1 MKKFILSLT
10 VVVLSLSTTVFG
22 GSLYINGNKTN
33 IQTQKIDNTD
43 MISLRDTLTETVG
56 RTWSFLKW
64 DDENKTAY
72 ADEIGLKIK
81 AGSRD
86 MIIYGE
92 RYMALKPAQIN
103 NGTLMISFDVFNKI
117 SYGAGKEESNGDIS
131 VEKTRININ
140 NLESLFYI
148 SSVFKADEESIKS
161 AVKEYFD
168 EDLNEYAY
176 SEKDGYNVY
185 TKDGESFEI
194 KTDGKRITEIKYNC
208 KIKEYTDKD
217 GYNVKEYTNGIFR
230 YFLKVKPEINYGDK
244 VDIQAYGEY
253 ILPESKVITTEW
265 KEPVGRV
272 LIYDDKGALY
282 YGYADYDNSGE
293 DWLFEKGFTGYAK
306 IEKTLNR
313 EIYNMYTADEDSE
326 NNEQSKPYINNKK
339 AKDFADSGILPKGT
353 YKVYF
358 NTGTGAD
365 WTEDYIENSY
375 GLSRSREKELEAYI
389 TVK

>member
-131 VEKTRININ
+131 V
-140 NLESLFYI
+140 
-148 SSVFKADEESIKS
+148 
-161 AVKEYFD
+161 
-168 EDLNEYAY
+168 
-176 SEKDGYNVY
+176 
-185 TKDGESFEI
+185 
-194 KTDGKRITEIKYNC
+194 
-208 KIKEYTDKD
+208 
-217 GYNVKEYTNGIFR
+217 
-230 YFLKVKPEINYGDK
+230 
-244 VDIQAYGEY
+244 
-253 ILPESKVITTEW
+253 
-265 KEPVGRV
+265 
-272 LIYDDKGALY
+272 
-282 YGYADYDNSGE
+282 
-293 DWLFEKGFTGYAK
+293 
-306 IEKTLNR
+306 
-313 EIYNMYTADEDSE
+313 
-326 NNEQSKPYINNKK
+326 
-339 AKDFADSGILPKGT
+339 
-353 YKVYF
+353 
-358 NTGTGAD
+358 
-365 WTEDYIENSY
+365 
-375 GLSRSREKELEAYI
+375 
-389 TVK
+389 

>member
-33 IQTQKIDNTD
+33 IQTQKIDNAN
-43 MISLRDTLTETVG
+43 MISLRDTLAETVG

-140 NLESLFYI
+140 NLEGLFYI
-148 SSVFKADEESIKS
+148 SSVFEAGEESIKS

-176 SEKDGYNVY
+176 SEKDGYKVY

-230 YFLKVKPEINYGDK
+230 YFLRK
-244 VDIQAYGEY
+244 
-253 ILPESKVITTEW
+253 
-265 KEPVGRV
+265 
-272 LIYDDKGALY
+272 
-282 YGYADYDNSGE
+282 
-293 DWLFEKGFTGYAK
+293 
-306 IEKTLNR
+306 
-313 EIYNMYTADEDSE
+313 
-326 NNEQSKPYINNKK
+326 
-339 AKDFADSGILPKGT
+339 
-353 YKVYF
+353 
-358 NTGTGAD
+358 
-365 WTEDYIENSY
+365 
-375 GLSRSREKELEAYI
+375 
-389 TVK
+389 